1 MASRSPARAADYA
14 TTGATTGTTTGATL
28 GAAADATADASD
40 APAGDDARAPPAAH
54 APAGGTGARG

>member
-14 TTGATTGTTTGATL
+14 TTGATTGATL